1 MHVLVHTV
9 AYMSQTFQKT
19 SSDLSPSV
27 FELCLNLK
35 FQFMHR
41 KNEASV
47 VNPWFVYVW
56 QHSHDILLDS
66 ARYCLI
72 RLDTADIVLDASRYA
87 RTETSKTIVEIRLR
101 TVLYTECMAHLYEFF
116 LALLHTHTHCKS

>member
-9 AYMSQTFQKT
+9 AYVSLTFKKT
-19 SSDLSPSV
+19 PSDWSPSV

-56 QHSHDILLDS
+56 QHSHDTVI
-66 ARYCLI
+66 
-72 RLDTADIVLDASRYA
+72 DTARYA
-87 RTETSKTIVEIRLR
+87 RTQVGAENIRYIL
-101 TVLYTECMAHLYEFF
+101 
-116 LALLHTHTHCKS
+116 